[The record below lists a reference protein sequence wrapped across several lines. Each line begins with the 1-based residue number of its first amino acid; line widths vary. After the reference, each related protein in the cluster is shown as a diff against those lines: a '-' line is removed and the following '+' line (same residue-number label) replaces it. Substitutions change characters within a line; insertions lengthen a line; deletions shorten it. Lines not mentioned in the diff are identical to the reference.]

1 MSFYSLVK
9 SCRSC
14 NGAVRIV
21 YDLGEFY
28 SCGVFPSKDELAL
41 DKGSLELVICENCAL
56 VQLSKDFELNSLY
69 TSSYGYR
76 SSINESMV
84 AHLNEIAI
92 EALRYFKGS
101 DQIKHLDIGSN
112 DATLINL
119 LKSNFGQS
127 QKGALINVSSLGIDP
142 SGIGFKEF
150 YTDSK
155 LIVAPFNLDLAKD
168 LKETFDLITSIAML
182 YDLPDPTDFFTA
194 VKLVLA
200 KNGVWISEQSYF
212 FSMVENN
219 AFDTICHE
227 HIEYY
232 SVTDIYNLC
241 KKVDLELFN
250 VEFDSTNGGSFR
262 VYIQHKGGDAP
273 VSDSLKAVLRS
284 EMLRDKE
291 KELMLMFE
299 RVNLVK
305 KEIMNF
311 LEKCLVDGRVVHGYG
326 ASTKGNTLLQYFKI
340 NKNLLPK
347 IAEKNDKKFGK
358 VTPGTGIPII
368 SEVAS
373 KQQKPYAYLV
383 LPWHFKK
390 SILLREQEFIEKTG
404 TKFVFPL
411 PSFEI
416 V

>member
-1 MSFYSLVK
+1 MEFSTIVK

-14 NGAVRIV
+14 NGAVRKV

-41 DKGSLELVICENCAL
+41 DKSSLELVICENCAL

-76 SSINESMV
+76 SSLNESMV
-84 AHLNEIAI
+84 AHLNEIAT
-92 EALRYFKGS
+92 ESLRYFKGS

-119 LKSNFGQS
+119 LKSNFSQS
-127 QKGALINVSSLGIDP
+127 QKNGLINVSSLGIDP
-142 SGIGFKEF
+142 SGVGFKEF
-150 YTDSK
+150 YTDSE

-273 VSDSLKAVLRS
+273 VSESLKAILRS

-299 RVNLVK
+299 RVNSVK
-305 KEIMNF
+305 TDIINF
-311 LEKCLVDGRVVHGYG
+311 LQKCSIDGRVVHGYG

-340 NKNLLPK
+340 TKNLLPQ

-411 PSFEI
+411 PNFEI